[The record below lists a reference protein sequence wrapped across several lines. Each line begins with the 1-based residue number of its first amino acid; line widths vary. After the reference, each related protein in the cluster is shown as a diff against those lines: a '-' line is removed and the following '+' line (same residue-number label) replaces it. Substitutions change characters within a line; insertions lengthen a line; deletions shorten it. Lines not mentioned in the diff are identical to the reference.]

1 MNLDIENQF
10 KEVINVN
17 PGDEDPK
24 LEKDNEKLLEI
35 ARLKHEVHDK
45 LSKSCLN
52 KYITDLVDIFD
63 SNPNPKS

>member
-10 KEVINVN
+10 TEAINVN
-17 PGDEDPK
+17 PGAEDPELK
-24 LEKDNEKLLEI
+24 KDNEKLLEI
-35 ARLKHEVHDK
+35 AKWKQEVHEK

-63 SNPNPKS
+63 SNPNPES